1 MREQEAAKEG
11 LGFKSPVFLDPS
23 KPNKALKASLQV
35 LQAQPN
41 AVFNLILILSFC
53 HEFLLLYLRF
63 LLIMVFFFFLIG
75 LPRTLVHSFRF
86 ELSFF
91 FFFCLKQIWFI
102 ITKNTLG
109 FLTKAILVIIYFQLS
124 LLLVQI
130 GSNGRKV

>member
-63 LLIMVFFFFLIG
+63 LLIMVFFFFFD
-75 LPRTLVHSFRF
+75 RVA
-86 ELSFF
+86 
-91 FFFCLKQIWFI
+91 
-102 ITKNTLG
+102 KNTSS
-109 FLTKAILVIIYFQLS
+109 FI
-124 LLLVQI
+124 
-130 GSNGRKV
+130 

>member
-63 LLIMVFFFFLIG
+63 LLIMVFFFFFF
-75 LPRTLVHSFRF
+75 LPEANLVYYNQEHF
-86 ELSFF
+86 
-91 FFFCLKQIWFI
+91 
-102 ITKNTLG
+102 G
-109 FLTKAILVIIYFQLS
+109 FLDKGNFGNHILPAVSIACTNRL
-124 LLLVQI
+124 
-130 GSNGRKV
+130 